1 MAIIPVHKAITK
13 EALQAFKF
21 VSKAIERAA
30 DANAAVDEKQGDD
43 ASQTNL
49 HAMRGYVLAPDPISG
64 GLTFRA
70 APPPPFAGTL
80 STGRT
85 NGGVPL
91 GLSTTSKRS
100 ASLLLGTLQLS
111 PDPLASMGSRYR
123 LQTEDEVKAAVTALL
138 TEAHDDVV
146 RALLK
151 RDYEEALT
159 RLGQALHT
167 VQDRVFHHFEP
178 WPYKDIADSLLNS
191 PNYMMCH
198 ALRDTGY
205 ISKVAVSEHQ
215 FALGVA
221 TRADPDTYLGAEAFA
236 PLGDQTSMTQGFRG
250 WGGMVTITFGAA
262 PGSLRPPDTTPGRE
276 PQRNGDSAQSCL
288 ATEGVA
294 DKAKAT
300 DDSEKFIA
308 DIQKEVERKDKGAEI
323 WNDFLQLKS
332 GH

>member
-1 MAIIPVHKAITK
+1 MAIIPVHRAITK
-13 EALQAFKF
+13 EALEALKF
-21 VSKAIERAA
+21 VSKAIDRAA
-30 DANAAVDEKQGDD
+30 DANAAVDKKQGDD
-43 ASQTNL
+43 ASETNL
-49 HAMRGYVLAPDPISG
+49 HAMRGYVLAPDPVLG

-70 APPPPFAGTL
+70 APETSLASTL
-80 STGRT
+80 START

-91 GLSTTSKRS
+91 GVSTSSRRG

-111 PDPLASMGSRYR
+111 PNPLATMGSGYR
-123 LQTEDEVKAAVTALL
+123 LQTEDEVKEAVTALL
-138 TEAHDDVV
+138 EQAHNDVV
-146 RALLK
+146 RAVLK

-159 RLGQALHT
+159 RIGEALHT

-205 ISKVAVSEHQ
+205 ISKVAVSENQ
-215 FALGVA
+215 FALGLA
-221 TRADPDTYLGAEAFA
+221 TRANPDTYLGVEAFA

-262 PGSLRPPDTTPGRE
+262 PGSLRSPDASGHSQGADTY
-276 PQRNGDSAQSCL
+276 DQSCL

-300 DDSEKFIA
+300 DDSEEFVA
-308 DIQKEVERKDKGAEI
+308 DIQKEVERKNKGAEL
-323 WNDFLQLKS
+323 WSDFLQLKPS
-332 GH
+332 R